1 MISKRELTQMREAAE
16 NGETLSGSKTLKLLN
31 DIDKLKEEVRY
42 LKKDNADTIKA
53 ILEGSFEM

>member
-1 MISKRELTQMREAAE
+1 MISKRELTQMRESAAV
-16 NGETLSGSKTLKLLN
+16 GALLPGPQTLKLLN
-31 DIDKLKEEVRY
+31 DIDKLKEEIRF